1 MRFRD
6 HNILFDVSVRLAVE
20 NETRFLDVLQK
31 MLPNLPIF
39 YWKENK
45 EKFSDCEKLPEI
57 YDLKLNN
64 EHWQVKETKDVTFFL
79 YAAYFDTRESF
90 SSHV

>member
-1 MRFRD
+1 MRFPGR
-6 HNILFDVSVRLAVE
+6 E
-20 NETRFLDVLQK
+20 NEARFLDMLQM

-39 YWKENK
+39 YWQQNK
-45 EKFSDCEKLPEI
+45 EKFSNCEKLPEI
-57 YDLKLNN
+57 YDLKFNN